1 MSSVTGPDG
10 VQWVRAVEALER
22 VPGLRRSTLDS
33 WVSRG
38 QVRQRR
44 VGRESWVVLADVLEH
59 EAAAALVGFRRGRH
73 AARRA

>member
-1 MSSVTGPDG
+1 MIT
-10 VQWVRAVEALER
+10 QEM
-22 VPGLRRSTLDS
+22 
-33 WVSRG
+33 
-38 QVRQRR
+38 QKRQRR